1 MASTSI
7 IHPTTT
13 ALNSDQ
19 EVAAATA
26 GILTKSLKE
35 VIPMDNKLNF
45 IGPMLFFK
53 FSILV
58 AIVFSLTMVKPM
70 AIAAHSGTQ
79 KICAYIMDADD
90 CAKHC

>member
-1 MASTSI
+1 M
-7 IHPTTT
+7 T

-19 EVAAATA
+19 EVAEAAA
-26 GILTKSLKE
+26 GIPTKSLKG
-35 VIPMDNKLNF
+35 VISMDNKLNF

-53 FSILV
+53 FSILM

-70 AIAAHSGTQ
+70 AIAAHNGTQ
-79 KICAYIMDADD
+79 KICTFIMDADD

>member
-1 MASTSI
+1 M
-7 IHPTTT
+7 T

-19 EVAAATA
+19 EVAAAAVDIPTN
-26 GILTKSLKE
+26 SLKG

-53 FSILV
+53 FSILMV
-58 AIVFSLTMVKPM
+58 IVFSLTMVKPM
-70 AIAAHSGTQ
+70 AIAAHNITQ
-79 KICAYIMDADD
+79 KICTYIMNIDD

>member
-1 MASTSI
+1 
-7 IHPTTT
+7 
-13 ALNSDQ
+13 
-19 EVAAATA
+19 
-26 GILTKSLKE
+26 
-35 VIPMDNKLNF
+35 MDNKLNF

-58 AIVFSLTMVKPM
+58 AIVFSLTMAKPM

>member
-19 EVAAATA
+19 EVAAAA
-26 GILTKSLKE
+26 VGILTKSLKE

-58 AIVFSLTMVKPM
+58 AIVFSLTMAKPM